1 MTQLLHANVLD
12 VTADALILT
21 IDGQARGLRGN
32 LAHAFQRRWPEAYE
46 DFESQLRFPVPL
58 GTAVRIDADTDC
70 PWRTILFVSTL
81 HHLETLDTAGRLAV
95 IHRAL
100 GSALQIAVRTGLRTL
115 ATAPM
120 KGGWRL
126 TTPEAYRTMHDV
138 WLGSALR
145 RSGGSLLVCCLNA
158 VEYEG
163 LVAEHRRPQSVDP
176 S

>member
-1 MTQLLHANVLD
+1 MNVLD
-12 VTADALILT
+12 AEADALLLT

-32 LAHAFQRRWPEAYE
+32 LAHAFQRRWPEAYDE
-46 DFESQLRFPVPL
+46 FESQLRFPVPL
-58 GTAVRIDADTDC
+58 GTAVRIDGDTDS
-70 PWRTILFVSTL
+70 PWRTILFASTL
-81 HHLETLDTAGRLAV
+81 HHVETLDGAGKLA
-95 IHRAL
+95 IIQRAL
-100 GSALQIAVRTGLRTL
+100 GSALQIAVRTGLRTV

-126 TTPEAYRTMHDV
+126 TTPEAYRTMHAV

-158 VEYEG
+158 AEYEG
-163 LVAEHRRPQSVDP
+163 LVAEHQRLQSVNP